1 MHPDLEPIVEG
12 FRTGRP
18 IELVAFG
25 DSITAGS
32 QIGRTPDPS
41 IVYHKQ
47 WHEMLASRYPALNL
61 RIENRG
67 VPGDRI
73 HDAHERVDVDVIN
86 ASPDIVIV
94 AFGINDTWLGP
105 DMIDQFESEYIRL
118 IDRIRASLTSTVIV
132 LMTTNM
138 YAFEVAPDALDL
150 AWFARDTARY
160 QNDGWTDLYMNR
172 VRQIAQSKGLP
183 LADGYKEWEDAR
195 KAGIDTDTLLA
206 NKANHPN
213 KAGHRLLAD
222 SLMRLFDGHQDDI
235 S

>member
-1 MHPDLEPIVEG
+1 MHPDLVPILER
-12 FRTGRP
+12 FRTGRATHM
-18 IELVAFG
+18 VAFG

-32 QIGRTPDPS
+32 QIGRTPDAS

-47 WHEMLASRYPALNL
+47 WHDKMAARYPALNM
-61 RIENRG
+61 RIDNRG

-73 HDAHERVDVDVIN
+73 NNAHERVQADVID
-86 ASPDIVIV
+86 ASPDIIIV

-105 DMIDQFESEYIRL
+105 DNIDLFESEYVRL
-118 IDRIRASLTSTVIV
+118 IERIRAAIPSTTIV

-138 YAFEVAPDALDL
+138 YAFEVAPDALEL

-160 QNDGWTDLYMNR
+160 QNDGWTDVYMGR
-172 VRQIAQSKGLP
+172 VRQIARSAGLP
-183 LADGYKEWEDAR
+183 LADGYKEWENAR
-195 KAGIDTDTLLA
+195 NAGIDTDALLA

-222 SLMRLFDGHQDDI
+222 GLLRLFNEP
-235 S
+235 